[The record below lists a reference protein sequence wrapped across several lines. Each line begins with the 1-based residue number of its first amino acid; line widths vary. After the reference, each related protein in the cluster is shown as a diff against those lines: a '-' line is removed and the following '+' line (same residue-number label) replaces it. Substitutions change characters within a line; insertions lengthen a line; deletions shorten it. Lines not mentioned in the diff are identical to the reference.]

1 MNNRTNAKKF
11 SYPENI
17 IADLYES
24 RTDVEKVKNAFYEN
38 KDAVK
43 ERLEKMISF
52 LSEREQ
58 AIIRYRY
65 VDQLTIREISEKF
78 GITVSRVQQI
88 RLKSMRRLRH
98 PKKSNY
104 IIFGSETIEKSP
116 SIDSEIYVLGLS
128 DRAFNC
134 LRRANINTVR
144 QASQLSDDDYI
155 RIRNMGRRTM
165 EEVKTKTQEFIEKLE
180 SKKYLADNGADIDA
194 MKAAI
199 EKYSK

>member
-17 IADLYES
+17 IADLYEA

-78 GITVSRVQQI
+78 GISVSRVQQI

-180 SKKYLADNGADIDA
+180 SKKDFGEYGG
-194 MKAAI
+194 
-199 EKYSK
+199 

>member
-17 IADLYES
+17 IADLYEA

-78 GITVSRVQQI
+78 GIAVSRVQQI
-88 RLKSMRRLRH
+88 RIKSMRRLRH

-134 LRRANINTVR
+134 LHRANINTVR

-155 RIRNMGRRTM
+155 RIRNMGRSTM

-180 SKKYLADNGADIDA
+180 SKKDFDEYGG
-194 MKAAI
+194 
-199 EKYSK
+199 

>member
-128 DRAFNC
+128 VRAFNC
-134 LRRANINTVR
+134 LRMANINTVR
-144 QASQLSDDDYI
+144 QVSKLSDDDYI
-155 RIRNMGRRTM
+155 RIRNMGRSTM
-165 EEVKTKTQEFIEKLE
+165 EEVKTKTQEFLAKLE
-180 SKKYLADNGADIDA
+180 SENK
-194 MKAAI
+194 
-199 EKYSK
+199 

>member
-1 MNNRTNAKKF
+1 MNNRTHAKKL

-17 IADLYES
+17 IADLYET
-24 RTDVEKVKNAFYEN
+24 RTDVESVKNAFYGNEE
-38 KDAVK
+38 AVK

-52 LSEREQ
+52 FSEREQ

-78 GITVSRVQQI
+78 GITVSRVNQI
-88 RLKSMRRLRH
+88 RIKAMRRLRH

-104 IIFGSETIEKSP
+104 IIFGIETIEKSP

-128 DRAFNC
+128 IRAFNC

-144 QASQLSDDDYI
+144 QAAKLSDDDYI
-155 RIRNMGRRTM
+155 RIRNMGRSTM
-165 EEVKTKTQEFIEKLE
+165 EEVKTKTKDFIAKLE
-180 SKKYLADNGADIDA
+180 N
-194 MKAAI
+194 
-199 EKYSK
+199 

>member
-17 IADLYES
+17 IADLYEA

-88 RLKSMRRLRH
+88 RIKSMRILRH
-98 PKKSNY
+98 PKKANY

-134 LRRANINTVR
+134 LHRANINTVR

-180 SKKYLADNGADIDA
+180 SKKDFDEYGGLW
-194 MKAAI
+194 
-199 EKYSK
+199 

>member
-1 MNNRTNAKKF
+1 MNNRTNAKKL

-17 IADLYES
+17 IADLYEA
-24 RTDVEKVKNAFYEN
+24 RTDVERVKNAFYGNEE
-38 KDAVK
+38 AVK

-52 LSEREQ
+52 FSEREQ

-78 GITVSRVQQI
+78 GITVSRVNQI
-88 RLKSMRRLRH
+88 RIKSMRRLRH

-104 IIFGSETIEKSP
+104 IIFGIETIEKSP

-128 DRAFNC
+128 VRAENC

-144 QASQLSDDDYI
+144 QAAQLSDDDYI
-155 RIRNMGRRTM
+155 RIRNMGRSTM
-165 EEVKTKTQEFIEKLE
+165 EEVKTKTKDFIAKLE
-180 SKKYLADNGADIDA
+180 N
-194 MKAAI
+194 
-199 EKYSK
+199 

>member
-1 MNNRTNAKKF
+1 MNNRTNAKKL

-17 IADLYES
+17 IADLYEA
-24 RTDVEKVKNAFYEN
+24 RTDVERVKNAFYGNEE
-38 KDAVK
+38 AVK

-52 LSEREQ
+52 FSEREQ

-78 GITVSRVQQI
+78 GNTVSRVNQI
-88 RLKSMRRLRH
+88 RIKSMRRLRH

-104 IIFGSETIEKSP
+104 IIFGIETIEKSP

-128 DRAFNC
+128 VRAENC

-144 QASQLSDDDYI
+144 QAAQLSDDDYI
-155 RIRNMGRRTM
+155 RIRNMGRSTM
-165 EEVKTKTQEFIEKLE
+165 EEVKTKTQEFISKLE
-180 SKKYLADNGADIDA
+180 NENA
-194 MKAAI
+194 
-199 EKYSK
+199 

>member
-1 MNNRTNAKKF
+1 MNNRTHAKKL

-17 IADLYES
+17 IVDLYET
-24 RTDVEKVKNAFYEN
+24 RTDVDSVKNAFYGNEE
-38 KDAVK
+38 AVK

-52 LSEREQ
+52 FSEREQ

-78 GITVSRVQQI
+78 GITVSRVNQI
-88 RLKSMRRLRH
+88 RIKAMRRLRH

-104 IIFGSETIEKSP
+104 IIFGIETIEKSP

-128 DRAFNC
+128 VRAFNC

-144 QASQLSDDDYI
+144 QAAKLSDDDYI
-155 RIRNMGRRTM
+155 RIRNMGRSTM
-165 EEVKTKTQEFIEKLE
+165 EEVKTKTKDFIAKLE
-180 SKKYLADNGADIDA
+180 N
-194 MKAAI
+194 
-199 EKYSK
+199 